1 MSVISSQFILHCGF
15 FACCALKLTD
25 IVYFINCNEK
35 MPDLVD
41 SSQHFNWYKNEN
53 ETKDITYEYFEHYDN
68 RDNII
73 TIPSGDANRASYFTD
88 PLPEIHKKIII
99 VDNDVIT
106 EYDEFVTIKI
116 NTTNKPTIKIYYGVI
131 FNNAI
136 DVTNICMKMTNCYSN
151 YYPNYFHMDQFTDY
165 SKVDYE
171 HITPL
176 ISKYFHPAKN
186 IKDIINN
193 IEKKYNL
200 TYENICV
207 LFYRGN
213 DKITETELCG
223 YDEYLKYAN
232 QIIIKNPN
240 ISFLIQ
246 SDETEFIEFMTT
258 KFPNNSFYFKDEIR
272 HIKKCNSTV
281 DIEMHSEIKEFSKK
295 YLAITI
301 IMSKC
306 KYIICGSGNCSIW
319 IMLYRGNAENVI
331 QNLNGS
337 WYRTINLF

>member
-1 MSVISSQFILHCGF
+1 MSVISSQLLPHSGF
-15 FACCALKLTD
+15 FACCALKLTH
-25 IVYFINCNEK
+25 IVDFINYNEK

-53 ETKDITYEYFEHYDN
+53 ETKDITYEYFEHYDE

-73 TIPSGDANRASYFTD
+73 TIPSGDENRASYFTD
-88 PLPEIHKKIII
+88 PLPGINKKIII

-106 EYDEFVTIKI
+106 EYDEFVTIKL

-131 FNNAI
+131 FDYAI
-136 DVTNICMKMTNCYSN
+136 DVTNICMEMTNTHPTHYV
-151 YYPNYFHMDQFTDY
+151 HTEQFTDY
-165 SKVDYE
+165 SNVDYK

-186 IKDIINN
+186 INDIINN

-213 DKITETELCG
+213 DKITETELCK

-232 QIIIKNPN
+232 EIMIKNPN

-246 SDETEFIEFMTT
+246 SDETEFIEFMTI

-272 HIKKCNSTV
+272 HMKKCNSTV
-281 DIEMHSEIKEFSKK
+281 DIEMRSEIKEFSKK

-306 KYIICGSGNCSIW
+306 KYIICGSGNCSMW
-319 IMLYRGNAENVI
+319 ILLYRGNNENVI
-331 QNLNGS
+331 QNLNGH